1 MMVKV
6 QCQVCG
12 KPLEVFCPDEVRGVL
27 PSEDLDR
34 FTRMVACEACYAQ
47 RFPKRGKPVQPEL
60 PVKEVEMP
68 VPYAD
73 L

>member
-1 MMVKV
+1 MKV
-6 QCQVCG
+6 RVNCQVCG
-12 KPLEVFCPDEVRGVL
+12 KPMELFCPDEVRNL
-27 PSEDLDR
+27 ISAEELDL
-34 FTRMVACEACYAQ
+34 FTGWVACDACYAQ
-47 RFPKRGKPVQPEL
+47 RFPKRKKPVQPEL